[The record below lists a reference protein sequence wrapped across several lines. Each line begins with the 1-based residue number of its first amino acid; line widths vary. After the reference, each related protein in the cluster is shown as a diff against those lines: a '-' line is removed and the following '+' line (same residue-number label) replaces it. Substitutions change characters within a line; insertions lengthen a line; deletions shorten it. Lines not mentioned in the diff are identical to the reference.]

1 MEKMTAWMNEIG
13 VVMNARELG
22 VTEDML
28 EGIAEGTFIL
38 TGGYKILT
46 KDDVMGIVKESMG
59 ILG

>member
-1 MEKMTAWMNEIG
+1 MTAWTNEIG

>member
-1 MEKMTAWMNEIG
+1 MNEIG

>member
-1 MEKMTAWMNEIG
+1 MTAWMNEIG